1 MPALL
6 CLLRLLILSHR
17 IENFQTN
24 TWAFLF
30 LFFMQSIF
38 FRTKFGWD
46 GCDDDDDD
54 DDDGAGG

>member
-17 IENFQTN
+17 IEDFQTN

-46 GCDDDDDD
+46 GCDDDG
-54 DDDGAGG
+54 GAGG